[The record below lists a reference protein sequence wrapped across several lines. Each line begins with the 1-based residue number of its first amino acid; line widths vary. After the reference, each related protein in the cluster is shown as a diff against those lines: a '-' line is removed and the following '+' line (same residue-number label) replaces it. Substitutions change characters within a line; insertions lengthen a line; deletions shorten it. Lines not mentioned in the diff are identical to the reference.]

1 MRETGWLQQ
10 VFADATQR
18 IENLPQWKKETEIRK
33 ERDQSLEATSLQSS
47 ENKEGSN
54 GGLVE
59 PEPESS
65 SKMARAAS
73 G

>member
-18 IENLPQWKKETEIRK
+18 IETLPQWKKETEIRK
-33 ERDQSLEATSLQSS
+33 ERDQSLGAKPFQSS
-47 ENKEGSN
+47 ENEENSD

-59 PEPESS
+59 PKRELSTN
-65 SKMARAAS
+65 KVRAAA

>member
-33 ERDQSLEATSLQSS
+33 EHDQSLGAKPFQSS
-47 ENKEGSN
+47 ENEENSD

-59 PEPESS
+59 PKRERSTN
-65 SKMARAAS
+65 KVRAAA